1 MHVRLVL
8 AAVLALTACQ
18 VPPVPGV
25 STPTPTPAGIVEAG
39 GILRVALTADATT
52 LDPWNANDTNT
63 MLVTRQIFE
72 TLVDYDLAGFKI
84 VPKLAETWSVSSDGR
99 VWTFALRRGV
109 KFHDGT
115 DLDAAAVV
123 LNFDRARQAAH
134 PLRGPALS
142 GSPYRAYAALLEGFD
157 DASAIVRVEARD
169 AATVVI
175 TTKTPFGPLLA
186 DLAMP
191 SFAIVSPKSMRDDPA
206 GWSRPSTRGAA
217 GTGPFV
223 FRPGAWQPGQQI
235 ALDRNPEYWT
245 KDQAGS
251 AVPYA
256 DRVVLRVIKDEAA
269 RITELRSGGLDAVRD
284 VTPLTLPAVRGD
296 PNLQVLVRPAATTT
310 YLGIAAGAPFDRV
323 EVRRA
328 IAMAVDKSLLATTL
342 FSGAGRSA
350 SQLLPP
356 GTLGYDPSLRGNDYD
371 PDQARSL
378 MRQAGLA
385 GGFRV
390 EYRTWESDEF
400 NNSGQLALIVE
411 DLAAIGIQIDINR
424 YTAVEARKPLQRA
437 GHGMAFCGNWYAD
450 FPDSDNFFYVFFHSD
465 SGSARGFYYH
475 RPELDAQIIEARRSN
490 DIERR
495 TEIYRQLDG
504 MVVRE
509 APFVPLFHE
518 RLFVLTKP
526 QVRGVR
532 TSLVPPP
539 VRYHEAWVEES

>member
-206 GWSRPSTRGAA
+206 GWSTPSTRGAA

-342 FSGAGRSA
+342 FSGAGRPA

-356 GTLGYDPSLRGNDYD
+356 GMLGYDDSVVEFYRLDIAGAKRLLADAGVASGLTTELWYPAAWRAHYPEPKRVAESIAADLAKIGIVVTVRTEDAAAYLADARAGRLPLWLGDAGGDSAD
-371 PDQARSL
+371 PDS
-378 MRQAGLA
+378 
-385 GGFRV
+385 
-390 EYRTWESDEF
+390 Y
-400 NNSGQLALIVE
+400 
-411 DLAAIGIQIDINR
+411 
-424 YTAVEARKPLQRA
+424 
-437 GHGMAFCGNWYAD
+437 
-450 FPDSDNFFYVFFHSD
+450 FPDSGAWAGD
-465 SGSARGFYYH
+465 
-475 RPELDAQIIEARRSN
+475 
-490 DIERR
+490 
-495 TEIYRQLDG
+495 
-504 MVVRE
+504 VVRE
-509 APFVPLFHE
+509 LLRRARYEADASKRTELYKQASKIIQQGASRIPLVQADA
-518 RLFVLTKP
+518 LVAATKK
-526 QVRGVR
+526 VRG
-532 TSLVPPP
+532 LVPHPIG
-539 VRYHEAWVEES
+539 VEAYTQVWLGK

>member
-296 PNLQVLVRPAATTT
+296 PNLQLIVRPAATTT

-342 FSGAGRSA
+342 FSGAGRPA

-356 GTLGYDPSLRGNDYD
+356 GMLGYDDSVVEFYRLDIAGAKRLLADAGVASGLTTELWYPAAWRAHYPEPKRVAESIAADLAKIGIVVTVRTEDAAAYLADARAGRLPLWLGDAGGDSAD
-371 PDQARSL
+371 PDS
-378 MRQAGLA
+378 
-385 GGFRV
+385 
-390 EYRTWESDEF
+390 Y
-400 NNSGQLALIVE
+400 
-411 DLAAIGIQIDINR
+411 
-424 YTAVEARKPLQRA
+424 
-437 GHGMAFCGNWYAD
+437 
-450 FPDSDNFFYVFFHSD
+450 FPDS
-465 SGSARGFYYH
+465 GAWAG
-475 RPELDAQIIEARRSN
+475 
-490 DIERR
+490 DIAHLR
-495 TEIYRQLDG
+495 DG
-504 MVVRE
+504 
-509 APFVPLFHE
+509 LID
-518 RLFVLTKP
+518 
-526 QVRGVR
+526 
-532 TSLVPPP
+532 LV
-539 VRYHEAWVEES
+539 